1 MDNVAAYH
9 APAGEKLFRLSDLLK
24 RPVRMGDEK
33 IGNLSDLVILDK
45 GAVAEVT
52 HVCVH
57 RPFGRPQFFVP
68 WRHVQELADK
78 SVVLDPKTETGSFEK
93 SPPGAV
99 LLEDYIV
106 DKKVLDLEGREVE
119 VVYDVMLALKLD
131 RLYVVGV
138 DLSHRALLRRIGLKW
153 LANLTASITD
163 RMENDMVGWNLV
175 GPLPDGI
182 GSFAGDLRL
191 KVVKEQLVKMP
202 PVDVA
207 RILEQLSEEQR
218 VAIFDWLEPAFASDA
233 LEELDPK
240 AQREVIAAMP
250 KEKAAHLID
259 AMTPGQAA
267 DVLAVL
273 PYADVQALFGLLNPV
288 KARKVRAILDK
299 QEWRAADYATLFF
312 VKLRPDTTVLQA
324 RESLRQAKENNAVA
338 YLYVLDAQDQL
349 HGLIHATDLLTA
361 SDDTLIKDIMKSA
374 AITLSTESTLKEAI
388 ELFSRY
394 GFMAL
399 PVIDPNGKMLG
410 IVPYR
415 DVMELEHRFLG

>member
-1 MDNVAAYH
+1 MDNLAAHH
-9 APAGEKLFRLSDLLK
+9 ALAGEKLFRLSDLLK
-24 RPVRMGDEK
+24 RRVRMGDEK
-33 IGNLSDLVILDK
+33 IGSLSDLVIQDK

-57 RPFGRPQFFVP
+57 RPFGRPRFFVP
-68 WRHVQELADK
+68 WRHVQELTDK
-78 SVVLDPKTETGSFEK
+78 AVVLDPKTETGSMEK

-163 RMENDMVGWNLV
+163 RMEYDMVGWNLV

-191 KVVKEQLVKMP
+191 KVVKEQLAKMP

-207 RILEQLSEEQR
+207 RILEQLNEEQR
-218 VAIFDWLEPAFASDA
+218 IAIFDFLESGFASDA

-250 KEKAAHLID
+250 REKAAHLID

-273 PYADVQALFGLLNPV
+273 PYVDVQALFGLLNPV

-299 QEWRAADYATLFF
+299 QEWRATDYATLDF

-324 RESLRQAKENNAVA
+324 RQSLRQARERDAVA
-338 YLYVLDAQDQL
+338 YLYVLDADENL
-349 HGLIHATDLLTA
+349 LGVIHTTDLLTA
-361 SDDTLIKDIMKSA
+361 SDDTLIRDIMKGA
-374 AITLSTESTLKEAI
+374 PITLNTESTLREAI

-394 GFMAL
+394 GYMAL
-399 PVIDPNGKMLG
+399 PVVEPLGKMLG
-410 IVPYR
+410 IVPHR
-415 DVMELEHRFLG
+415 DVMELEHRGLG

>member
-1 MDNVAAYH
+1 
-9 APAGEKLFRLSDLLK
+9 
-24 RPVRMGDEK
+24 
-33 IGNLSDLVILDK
+33 
-45 GAVAEVT
+45 
-52 HVCVH
+52 
-57 RPFGRPQFFVP
+57 
-68 WRHVQELADK
+68 
-78 SVVLDPKTETGSFEK
+78 
-93 SPPGAV
+93 
-99 LLEDYIV
+99 
-106 DKKVLDLEGREVE
+106 
-119 VVYDVMLALKLD
+119 
-131 RLYVVGV
+131 
-138 DLSHRALLRRIGLKW
+138 
-153 LANLTASITD
+153 
-163 RMENDMVGWNLV
+163 
-175 GPLPDGI
+175 LPDGI

>member
-1 MDNVAAYH
+1 MTTTIPLHPSAADL
-9 APAGEKLFRLSDLLK
+9 LFRFSDLLK
-24 RPVRMGDEK
+24 RRVLKNGEK
-33 IGNLSDLVILDK
+33 IGTLSDLVIVDK
-45 GAVAEVT
+45 GVVAEVT

-57 RPFGRPQFFVP
+57 RPFGRPQLFVP
-68 WRHVQELADK
+68 WRNVKELSPAA
-78 SVVLDPKTETGSFEK
+78 VVLDSAGDVESEE
-93 SPPGAV
+93 SPPAAV
-99 LLEDYIV
+99 LLKDYIV

-119 VVYDVMLALKLD
+119 VVYDVMLAMKLD
-131 RLYVVGV
+131 RLFVVGV

-163 RMENDMVGWNLV
+163 RMENDLVGWNLV
-175 GPLPDGI
+175 GPLPEGI

-191 KVVKEQLVKMP
+191 KVVKEQLAKMP

-207 RILEQLSEEQR
+207 RILEQLSDEQR
-218 VAIFDWLEPAFASDA
+218 IAIFDWLDTGFASDA

-250 KEKAAHLID
+250 AEKAAHLIN

-273 PYADVQALFGLLNPV
+273 PYADVQALFGLLNPG

-299 QEWRAADYATLFF
+299 QEWRATDYATINF

-324 RESLRQAKENNAVA
+324 RQSLAEAKGRDAIA
-338 YLYVLDAQDQL
+338 YLYVLDADDQL
-349 HGLIHATDLLTA
+349 LGVIHTTDLIT
-361 SDDTLIKDIMKSA
+361 SPDDTLIRDIMKGA
-374 AITLSTESTLKEAI
+374 AITLSTESTLKEAM

-394 GFMAL
+394 GYRAL
-399 PVIDPNGKMLG
+399 PVLDPKGKMLG

>member
-1 MDNVAAYH
+1 MTSTV
-9 APAGEKLFRLSDLLK
+9 PQTGTEELFRLSDLIK
-24 RPVRMGDEK
+24 RRVTKAGEK
-33 IGNLSDLVILDK
+33 IGTLCDLVIVDK

-52 HVCVH
+52 HICVH
-57 RPFGRPQFFVP
+57 RPFGRPRLFVP
-68 WRHVQELADK
+68 WSGVEEISPAAVLLEPK
-78 SVVLDPKTETGSFEK
+78 SEGGSEDP
-93 SPPGAV
+93 PPGAV
-99 LLEDYIV
+99 LLDDYIV

-119 VVYDVMLALKLD
+119 VVYDVVLALKLD

-163 RMENDMVGWNLV
+163 RMENDMVGWSLV
-175 GPLPDGI
+175 GPLPENL
-182 GSFAGDLRL
+182 GSFSGDLRL
-191 KVVKEQLVKMP
+191 KVVKQQLIKMP

-207 RILEQLSEEQR
+207 RILEQLSEQQR
-218 VAIFDWLEPAFASDA
+218 IAIFDWLEPALASDA

-250 KEKAAHLID
+250 PEKAAHLIN

-273 PYADVQALFGLLNPV
+273 PYADVQALFGLLNPL
-288 KARKVRAILDK
+288 KAKKVRAILDK
-299 QEWRAADYATLFF
+299 QEWRPADYATLFY

-324 RESLRQAKENNAVA
+324 RESLRQARDSNIVS
-338 YLYVLDAQDQL
+338 YLYVLDAEDQL
-349 HGLIHATDLLTA
+349 LGIINTTDLLTA
-361 SDDTLIKDIMKSA
+361 SDTTLIKDLMKA
-374 AITLSTESTLKEAI
+374 AAVTLSTETTLKETMEI
-388 ELFSRY
+388 FSRY
-394 GFMAL
+394 GYRAL

-415 DVMELEHRFLG
+415 DVMELEHRGLG

>member
-1 MDNVAAYH
+1 MKTTIPRN
-9 APAGEKLFRLSDLLK
+9 GSGTEQLFRLSDLIKCRVLK
-24 RPVRMGDEK
+24 NGEK
-33 IGNLSDLVILDK
+33 IGTLSDFVILDK
-45 GAVAEVT
+45 GVVAEVT

-57 RPFGRPQFFVP
+57 RPFGRRQLYLP
-68 WRHVQELADK
+68 WQNVEELSTIA
-78 SVVLDPKTETGSFEK
+78 VVLDPKGETGSEEA
-93 SPPGAV
+93 PLAAV

-106 DKKVLDLEGREVE
+106 DKKVLDMEGREVE
-119 VVYDVMLALKLD
+119 VVYDVMLALKMG

-163 RMENDMVGWNLV
+163 RPENDLVGWNLV

-191 KVVKEQLVKMP
+191 KVVKEQLIKMP

-207 RILEQLSEEQR
+207 RILEQLSDQQR
-218 VAIFDWLEPAFASDA
+218 SAIFDWLEPGFASDA

-250 KEKAAHLID
+250 VEKAAGLIN

-273 PYADVQALFGLLNPV
+273 PYSDVQDLFGLLDPV

-299 QEWRAADYATLFF
+299 HEWRAADYATLFF
-312 VKLRPDTTVLQA
+312 VKLRPDTTASQA
-324 RESLRQAKENNAVA
+324 RESLRQAKEKNAVA
-338 YLYVLDAQDQL
+338 YLYVLDVDDHL
-349 HGLIHATDLLTA
+349 LGVVHTTDLLTA
-361 SDDTLIKDIMKSA
+361 SDETLIRDVMKDA
-374 AITLSTESTLKEAI
+374 AITLNTENTLKEAI
-388 ELFSRY
+388 QLFSRY
-394 GFMAL
+394 GYRAL
-399 PVIDPNGKMLG
+399 PVIDPKDKMLG

>member
-1 MDNVAAYH
+1 MDSHAVYH
-9 APAGEKLFRLSDLLK
+9 APAGEKLFRLSDLL
-24 RPVRMGDEK
+24 RLPVRMGSEK
-33 IGNLSDLVILDK
+33 IGSVSDLVIQDK

-52 HVCVH
+52 HVCIH
-57 RPFGRPQFFVP
+57 RPFGRPPFFVP
-68 WRHVQELADK
+68 WRLVEELTDK
-78 SVVLDPKTETGSFEK
+78 AVILDPKTQTGSLEK

-119 VVYDVMLALKLD
+119 VVYDVMLALKMD
-131 RLYVVGV
+131 RLYVIGV

-175 GPLPDGI
+175 GPLPEGI

-191 KVVKEQLVKMP
+191 KVVKDQLVKMP

-218 VAIFDWLEPAFASDA
+218 IAIFDFLEPAFASDA

-250 KEKAAHLID
+250 REKAAHLID

-273 PYADVQALFGLLNPV
+273 PYADVQAIFGLLNPV

-324 RESLRQAKENNAVA
+324 RQSLRQAKENNAVA
-338 YLYVLDAQDQL
+338 YLYVLDAEDQL
-349 HGLIHATDLLTA
+349 LGVIHTTDLLTA

-374 AITLSTESTLKEAI
+374 AITLTTESTLKEAI

>member
-1 MDNVAAYH
+1 MDNVAAHY

-33 IGNLSDLVILDK
+33 IGSLSDLVIQDK

-68 WRHVQELADK
+68 WQHVEELTDK
-78 SVVLDPKTETGSFEK
+78 AAVLDPKTEIGSLEK

-119 VVYDVMLALKLD
+119 VVYDVMLALKMD
-131 RLYVVGV
+131 HLYVVGV

-175 GPLPDGI
+175 GPLPEGI

-191 KVVKEQLVKMP
+191 KVVKDQLVRMP

-207 RILEQLSEEQR
+207 RILEQLSQEQR
-218 VAIFDWLEPAFASDA
+218 TAIFDWLEPGFASDA

-250 KEKAAHLID
+250 AQKAADLID

-267 DVLAVL
+267 DVLSVL
-273 PYADVQALFGLLNPV
+273 PYSDVQALFGLLNQV
-288 KARKVRAILDK
+288 KVKKVRAILDK
-299 QEWRAADYATLFF
+299 QEWRAADYAALLF

-324 RESLRQAKENNAVA
+324 RDSLRQAKESNAVA
-338 YLYVLDAQDQL
+338 YLYVLDAEDQL
-349 HGLIHATDLLTA
+349 LGVVHTTDLLTS
-361 SDDTLIKDIMKSA
+361 SDETLIKEIMKSA

-399 PVIDPNGKMLG
+399 PVIDSNGKMLG

>member
-1 MDNVAAYH
+1 MDNLAAH
-9 APAGEKLFRLSDLLK
+9 HTLAGEKLFRLSDLLK
-24 RPVRMGDEK
+24 RPVRMGEEK
-33 IGNLSDLVILDK
+33 IGSLSDLVIQDK

-57 RPFGRPQFFVP
+57 RPFGRPRFFVP
-68 WRHVQELADK
+68 WRYVEELTDK
-78 SVVLDPKTETGSFEK
+78 AVVLDPKTETGSLEK
-93 SPPGAV
+93 SPPAAV

-106 DKKVLDLEGREVE
+106 DKKVLDVDGRELE
-119 VVYDVMLALKLD
+119 VVYDVMLALKMD
-131 RLYVVGV
+131 RLYVIGV
-138 DLSHRALLRRIGLKW
+138 DLSHRALLRRIGFRW

-163 RMENDMVGWNLV
+163 RMENDMVAWDLV
-175 GPLPDGI
+175 EPLPEGI

-191 KVVKEQLVKMP
+191 KVVKDQLVKMP

-207 RILEQLSEEQR
+207 RILEQLSDEQR
-218 VAIFDWLEPAFASDA
+218 IAVFDWLEPAFASDA

-250 KEKAAHLID
+250 KERIAHLIN
-259 AMTPGQAA
+259 AMSPGQAA

-273 PYADVQALFGLLNPV
+273 PYAQVQALFGLLNPV

-299 QEWRAADYATLFF
+299 QEWRAADYAALFF
-312 VKLRPDTTVLQA
+312 VKLRPDTTILQA

-338 YLYVLDAQDQL
+338 YLYVLDADDQL
-349 HGLIHATDLLTA
+349 LGIIHTTDLLTS
-361 SDDTLIKDIMKSA
+361 SDNTLIKDIMKSA
-374 AITLSTESTLKEAI
+374 AITLNTQSTLKEAI
-388 ELFSRY
+388 ELFTRY
-394 GFMAL
+394 GFLAL

-415 DVMELEHRFLG
+415 DVMELEHRGLG

>member
-1 MDNVAAYH
+1 MDNLATHH
-9 APAGEKLFRLSDLLK
+9 ALAGEKLFRLSDLLN
-24 RPVRMGDEK
+24 RPISMRDEK
-33 IGNLSDLVILDK
+33 IGSLSDLVILDK

-57 RPFGRPQFFVP
+57 RPFGRPRFFVP
-68 WRHVQELADK
+68 WRHVEELTNKA
-78 SVVLDPKTETGSFEK
+78 VVLDPKTETGSMEK

-106 DKKVLDLEGREVE
+106 DKKVLDVDGRELE
-119 VVYDVMLALKLD
+119 VVYDVMLALKMD
-131 RLYVVGV
+131 RLYVIGV
-138 DLSHRALLRRIGLKW
+138 DLSHRALLRRIGLRW

-163 RMENDMVGWNLV
+163 RLENDMVAWDLV
-175 GPLPDGI
+175 EPLPEGI

-191 KVVKEQLVKMP
+191 KVVKEQLIKMP

-207 RILEQLSEEQR
+207 RILEQLSDEQR
-218 VAIFDWLEPAFASDA
+218 IAIFDWLEPAFASDA

-240 AQREVIAAMP
+240 AQREVIAALP
-250 KEKAAHLID
+250 KERIAHLIN

-288 KARKVRAILDK
+288 KAKKVRAILDK
-299 QEWRAADYATLFF
+299 QEWHAADYATLFF
-312 VKLRPDTTVLQA
+312 VKLRPDTTVSQA

-338 YLYVLDAQDQL
+338 YLYVLDAEDQL
-349 HGLIHATDLLTA
+349 LGVIHTTDLLTS
-361 SDDTLIKDIMKSA
+361 SDDTLTKDIMKTA
-374 AITLSTESTLKEAI
+374 AVTLNTQSTLKEAI

-394 GFMAL
+394 GYMAL

-410 IVPYR
+410 IVPHR
-415 DVMELEHRFLG
+415 DVMELGHRGLG